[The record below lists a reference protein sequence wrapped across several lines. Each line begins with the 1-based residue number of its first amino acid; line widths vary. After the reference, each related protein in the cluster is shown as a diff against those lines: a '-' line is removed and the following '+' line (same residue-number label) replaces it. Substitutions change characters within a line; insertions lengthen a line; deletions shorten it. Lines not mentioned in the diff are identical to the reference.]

1 MGPGDTAREPTPG
14 GAARDTRGMVRTYE
28 AVGEVLGPIRSV
40 VLAYRELYWSR
51 HVLWHLFV
59 RDFVA
64 GFRQK
69 LLGYLWLVL
78 VPLIGIASFVFM
90 QWTGILNPGVMEIP
104 YAIYVYI
111 GTSIWALF
119 ISALTVVANG
129 LINNSDLV
137 MRTNI
142 PKIGLAVTG
151 LAGLCYSLVVNLV
164 VLILLLLIF
173 RQIPSLWAPLYILSV
188 LPIILLGVGIGL
200 ILSVVGA
207 VARDVTG
214 MFSTLINLAMY
225 VTPVVYTTNFNR
237 PVLKLVVQWNPLAY
251 LVDAPRSLFVL
262 GRIADPAGYAWSILF
277 SLLVLWIGLHA
288 FYLIKDKVT
297 ERL

>member
-1 MGPGDTAREPTPG
+1 MPQEKANQTARI
-14 GAARDTRGMVRTYE
+14 VRTYE
-28 AVGEVLGPIRSV
+28 AFGKVLGPVDSAI
-40 VLAYRELYWSR
+40 LAGRELYWSR
-51 HVLWHLFV
+51 HVLWHLFI

-69 LLGYLWLVL
+69 LLGYLWIVL

-90 QWTGILNPGVMEIP
+90 QWTGILNPGTTEFP
-104 YAIYVYI
+104 YPVYVFI
-111 GTSIWALF
+111 GTSIWGLF
-119 ISALTVVANG
+119 ISALTTVAGG
-129 LINNSDLV
+129 LIGNADLV

-151 LAGLCYSLVVNLV
+151 LATLCYNMLVSLVV
-164 VLILLLLIF
+164 LLLLLLVF
-173 RQIPSLWAPLYILSV
+173 RLPPSPWALLYPLTV
-188 LPIILLGVGIGL
+188 LPVIMLGVGLGL

-207 VARDVTG
+207 VARDITG
-214 MFSTLINLAMY
+214 MFTTLINLVMY
-225 VTPVVYTTNFNR
+225 ITPVVYTAQFTH
-237 PVLKLVVQWNPLAY
+237 PVLRQLVHWNPLTY

-262 GRIADPAGYAWSILF
+262 GRMPDATGYVLSILF
-277 SLLVLWIGLHA
+277 SIAILWLGLHA

>member
-1 MGPGDTAREPTPG
+1 MRLDESTAKGRVKTI
-14 GAARDTRGMVRTYE
+14 RTYE
-28 AVGEVLGPIRSV
+28 AMGEVLGPINSV
-40 VLAYRELYWSR
+40 ILAFRELYWSR

-69 LLGYLWLVL
+69 LLGYLWIVL

-90 QWTGILNPGVMEIP
+90 QWTGILNPGQTEFP
-104 YAIYVYI
+104 YPIYVFI
-111 GTSIWALF
+111 GTTIWGLF
-119 ISALTVVANG
+119 INAMTVVANG
-129 LINNSDLV
+129 LISNTDLV

-151 LAGLCYSLVVNLV
+151 LATLSYNLLVNLV
-164 VLILLLLIF
+164 VLVLLLFAF
-173 RQIPSLWAPLYILSV
+173 RLTPSIWSVLYPLTV
-188 LPIILLGVGIGL
+188 LPIIMLGVGLGL

-214 MFSTLINLAMY
+214 MFSTLINLVMY
-225 VTPVVYTTNFNR
+225 ITPVVYTAQFANPYLQEAVR
-237 PVLKLVVQWNPLAY
+237 WNPLTY

-262 GRIADPAGYAWSILF
+262 GKIPDPIGYTLSILF
-277 SLLVLWIGLHA
+277 SITILWMGIHA

>member
-1 MGPGDTAREPTPG
+1 MQLNKTAANQPPKII
-14 GAARDTRGMVRTYE
+14 RTYE
-28 AVGEVLGPIRSV
+28 AFGEVLGPIDSV
-40 VLAYRELYWSR
+40 ILAGRELYWSR

-69 LLGYLWLVL
+69 LLGYLWIVL

-90 QWTGILNPGVMEIP
+90 QWTGILNPGETELP
-104 YAIYVYI
+104 YPIYVYI
-111 GTSIWALF
+111 GTSIWGLF

-129 LINNSDLV
+129 LISNTDLV

-151 LAGLCYSLVVNLV
+151 LASLCYNLLVNLV
-164 VLILLLLIF
+164 VLVLLLFVFQLS
-173 RQIPSLWAPLYILSV
+173 PSIWSLLYPLTV
-188 LPIILLGVGIGL
+188 LPIIMLGVGLGL
-200 ILSVVGA
+200 ILSVIGA

-214 MFSTLINLAMY
+214 MFATLINLVMY
-225 VTPVVYTTNFNR
+225 VTPVVYTAQFSH
-237 PVLKLVVQWNPLAY
+237 PLLQEIVHWNPLTY
-251 LVDAPRSLFVL
+251 LVDVPRSIFVL
-262 GRIADPAGYAWSILF
+262 GKIPDQAGYAFSILF
-277 SLLVLWIGLHA
+277 SIAILWLGIHS

>member
-1 MGPGDTAREPTPG
+1 MPTSDSKNKQP
-14 GAARDTRGMVRTYE
+14 DKTIRTYE
-28 AVGEVLGPIRSV
+28 AMGEVLGPINSV
-40 VLAYRELYWSR
+40 ILACRELYWSR
-51 HVLWHLFV
+51 HVLWHLFA

-69 LLGYLWLVL
+69 LLGYLWIVL

-90 QWTGILNPGVMEIP
+90 QWTGILNPGKTAFP
-104 YAIYVYI
+104 YPIYVYI
-111 GTSIWALF
+111 GTSIWGLF

-129 LINNSDLV
+129 LISNTDLV

-151 LAGLCYSLVVNLV
+151 LASLCYNLLVNLV
-164 VLILLLLIF
+164 VLILLLFVFHLY
-173 RQIPSLWAPLYILSV
+173 PSPWSLLYPLTV
-188 LPIILLGVGIGL
+188 LPIIMLGVGLGL

-214 MFSTLINLAMY
+214 MFTTLINLVMY
-225 VTPVVYTTNFNR
+225 VTPVVYTAQFSD
-237 PVLKLVVQWNPLAY
+237 PILKEIVRWNPLTY

-262 GRIADPAGYAWSILF
+262 GDIPDRQGYAFAILF
-277 SLLVLWIGLHA
+277 STIILWMGIHA

>member
-1 MGPGDTAREPTPG
+1 MTSEKIKHKQSAKMIRS
-14 GAARDTRGMVRTYE
+14 YE
-28 AVGEVLGPIRSV
+28 AVGEILGPVDSV
-40 VLAYRELYWSR
+40 VLAFRELYWSR

-69 LLGYLWLVL
+69 LLGYLWIVL

-90 QWTGILNPGVMEIP
+90 QWTGILNPGETQFP
-104 YAIYVYI
+104 YPIYVYI
-111 GTSIWALF
+111 GTSIWGLF
-119 ISALTVVANG
+119 ISALTTVAGG
-129 LINNSDLV
+129 LIGNADLV

-151 LAGLCYSLVVNLV
+151 LATLCYGLLVNLV
-164 VLILLLLIF
+164 VLILLLIVFQLT
-173 RQIPSLWAPLYILSV
+173 PSFWALLYPLTV
-188 LPIILLGVGIGL
+188 LPIIMLGVGLGL

-214 MFSTLINLAMY
+214 MFTTLINLVMY
-225 VTPVVYTTNFNR
+225 VTPVVYTAKFSH
-237 PVLKLVVQWNPLAY
+237 PLLIEVVRWNPLTY

-262 GRIADPAGYAWSILF
+262 GRMPEPAGYALSIVF
-277 SLLVLWIGLHA
+277 SIAVLWLGIHA

>member
-1 MGPGDTAREPTPG
+1 MMQKTVVNK
-14 GAARDTRGMVRTYE
+14 AAKTIRTYE
-28 AVGEVLGPIRSV
+28 ALGDILGPIDSV
-40 VLAYRELYWSR
+40 ILAFRELYWSR

-69 LLGYLWLVL
+69 LLGYLWIVL

-90 QWTGILNPGVMEIP
+90 QWTGILNPGETGIP
-104 YAIYVYI
+104 YPIYVYI
-111 GTSIWALF
+111 GTSIWGLF
-119 ISALTVVANG
+119 ISALTTVAGG
-129 LINNSDLV
+129 LIGNADLV

-151 LAGLCYSLVVNLV
+151 LATLCYGLLVNLV
-164 VLILLLLIF
+164 VLILLLFVFQLT
-173 RQIPSLWAPLYILSV
+173 PSPWALLYPLTV
-188 LPIILLGVGIGL
+188 LPIIMFGVGLGL

-214 MFSTLINLAMY
+214 MFTTLINLVMY
-225 VTPVVYTTNFNR
+225 VTPVVYTAQFSH
-237 PVLKLVVQWNPLAY
+237 PVLKEVVRWNPLTY

-262 GRIADPAGYAWSILF
+262 GRMPEPVGYTLAIVFSISILW
-277 SLLVLWIGLHA
+277 LGIHA

>member
-1 MGPGDTAREPTPG
+1 MRLDESAVNGRVKTI
-14 GAARDTRGMVRTYE
+14 RTYE
-28 AVGEVLGPIRSV
+28 AMGEVLGPINSV
-40 VLAYRELYWSR
+40 ILAGRELYWSR

-69 LLGYLWLVL
+69 LLGYLWIVL

-90 QWTGILNPGVMEIP
+90 QWTGILNPGQTEFP
-104 YAIYVYI
+104 YPIYVYI
-111 GTSIWALF
+111 GTTIWGLF

-129 LINNSDLV
+129 LISNTDLV

-151 LAGLCYSLVVNLV
+151 LATLSYNLLVNLV
-164 VLILLLLIF
+164 VLVLLLFAF
-173 RQIPSLWAPLYILSV
+173 RLTPSIWSVLYPLTV
-188 LPIILLGVGIGL
+188 LPIIMLGVGLGL

-214 MFSTLINLAMY
+214 MFSTLINLVMY
-225 VTPVVYTTNFNR
+225 ITPVIYTAQFANPYLQNAVR
-237 PVLKLVVQWNPLAY
+237 WNPLTY
-251 LVDAPRSLFVL
+251 LVDTPRSLFVL
-262 GRIADPAGYAWSILF
+262 GKIPDPAGYTLSILF
-277 SLLVLWIGLHA
+277 SIAILWMGIHA

>member
-1 MGPGDTAREPTPG
+1 MRQDESEELPGS
-14 GAARDTRGMVRTYE
+14 RGTRTYE
-28 AVGEVLGPIRSV
+28 ASGEVLGPVRSV
-40 VLAYRELYWSR
+40 VLAFREIYWSR

-90 QWTGILNPGVMEIP
+90 QWTGVLNPGQTEFP
-104 YAIYVYI
+104 YPIYVYI
-111 GTSIWALF
+111 GTSIWGLF
-119 ISALTVVANG
+119 ISALTSVANG
-129 LINNSDLV
+129 LIANSDLV

-151 LAGLCYSLVVNLV
+151 LASICYNLLINLLVLFF
-164 VLILLLLIF
+164 LLLAFHLA
-173 RQIPSLWAPLYILSV
+173 PSPWGVFYPLLV
-188 LPIILLGVGIGL
+188 LPILMLGIGIGL

-214 MFSTLINLAMY
+214 MFTTLINLAMY
-225 VTPVVYTTNFNR
+225 VTPVVYTAHFAN
-237 PVLKLVVQWNPLAY
+237 PLVQEVVRWNPLSY
-251 LVDAPRSLFVL
+251 LVDTPRAIFVQ
-262 GRIADPAGYAWSILF
+262 GRVPDIAGYALASAF
-277 SLLVLWIGLHA
+277 SMAVLWIGIHA

>member
-1 MGPGDTAREPTPG
+1 MMPEKMVRNQPTK
-14 GAARDTRGMVRTYE
+14 MIRTYE
-28 AVGEVLGPIRSV
+28 ALGDILGPIDSV
-40 VLAYRELYWSR
+40 ILAFRELYWSR

-69 LLGYLWLVL
+69 LLGYLWIVL

-90 QWTGILNPGVMEIP
+90 QWTGILNPGATEFP
-104 YAIYVYI
+104 YPIYVYI
-111 GTSIWALF
+111 GTSIWGLF
-119 ISALTVVANG
+119 ISALTTVAGG
-129 LINNSDLV
+129 LIGNADLV

-151 LAGLCYSLVVNLV
+151 LATLCYGLLVNLV
-164 VLILLLLIF
+164 VLILLLLVF
-173 RQIPSLWAPLYILSV
+173 RLTPSPWALLYPLTV
-188 LPIILLGVGIGL
+188 LPIIMLGVGLGL

-214 MFSTLINLAMY
+214 IFTTLINLVMY
-225 VTPVVYTTNFNR
+225 VTPVIYTAQFSH
-237 PVLKLVVQWNPLAY
+237 PVLKEVVRWNPLTY
-251 LVDAPRSLFVL
+251 LVDTPRSLFVL
-262 GRIADPAGYAWSILF
+262 GRMPAPAGYALAILF
-277 SLLVLWIGLHA
+277 AIAVLWLGIHA

>member
-1 MGPGDTAREPTPG
+1 MRQDE
-14 GAARDTRGMVRTYE
+14 AARNQSAKTVRTYE
-28 AVGEVLGPIRSV
+28 ALGDVLGPVDSV
-40 VLAYRELYWSR
+40 ILAFRELYWSR

-69 LLGYLWLVL
+69 LLGYLWIVL

-90 QWTGILNPGVMEIP
+90 QWTGILNPGDTGIP
-104 YAIYVYI
+104 YPIYVYI
-111 GTSIWALF
+111 GTSIWGLF
-119 ISALTVVANG
+119 ISALTTVAGG
-129 LINNSDLV
+129 LIGNADLV

-151 LAGLCYSLVVNLV
+151 LATLCYGLLVNLV
-164 VLILLLLIF
+164 VLILLLFVF
-173 RQIPSLWAPLYILSV
+173 RLIPSPWALLYPLTV
-188 LPIILLGVGIGL
+188 LPIIMLGVGLGL

-214 MFSTLINLAMY
+214 MFTTLINLVMY
-225 VTPVVYTTNFNR
+225 VTPVVYTAQFSH
-237 PVLKLVVQWNPLAY
+237 PVLKEVVRWNPLTY
-251 LVDAPRSLFVL
+251 LVDAPRSLFVM
-262 GRIADPAGYAWSILF
+262 GRMPEPTSYALAIVFSIA
-277 SLLVLWIGLHA
+277 VLWLGIHA